1 MRVSKVCVLCC
12 CSAVLRAGVIST
24 ERIVVKT
31 TELTDNTVPPTGG
44 QPGTQKHGVC
54 ERNVH
59 HNESDKLSA
68 KCSRAGVG
76 AMKLVLATSSTVS
89 RLGIAHTETLENAAV
104 VVVCENQQ
112 QQNSPCK
119 QSSAIQSA
127 GHDAHDR
134 P

>member
-1 MRVSKVCVLCC
+1 M
-12 CSAVLRAGVIST
+12 LRAGVIST

-31 TELTDNTVPPTGG
+31 TELTDNTVVPPTGG

-104 VVVCENQQ
+104 VVVCNTTTAAKLTVQAELRH
-112 QQNSPCK
+112 PVR
-119 QSSAIQSA
+119 
-127 GHDAHDR
+127 R
-134 P
+134 PRYS

>member
-1 MRVSKVCVLCC
+1 MCNAVLLFR
-12 CSAVLRAGVIST
+12 AVLLRAGVIST
-24 ERIVVKT
+24 RRIVVKT

-104 VVVCENQQ
+104 VVVCNTTTAAKLTVQAELRH
-112 QQNSPCK
+112 PVR
-119 QSSAIQSA
+119 
-127 GHDAHDR
+127 R
-134 P
+134 PRYS

>member
-1 MRVSKVCVLCC
+1 MLLFRAVL
-12 CSAVLRAGVIST
+12 LRAGVIST
-24 ERIVVKT
+24 RRIVVKT
-31 TELTDNTVPPTGG
+31 TELTDNTVVPPTGG

>member
-1 MRVSKVCVLCC
+1 MCNAVLLFR
-12 CSAVLRAGVIST
+12 AVLLRAGVIST
-24 ERIVVKT
+24 RRIVVKT

-104 VVVCENQQ
+104 VVVCNTTTAAKLTVQAELRH
-112 QQNSPCK
+112 PVR
-119 QSSAIQSA
+119 
-127 GHDAHDR
+127 R
-134 P
+134 PRCS